1 MATPVIEYPRLRG
14 LIYGKYHTPIVL
26 AKIMGVDRQ
35 WITMRLSGKVKMRK
49 EDMDRLRKVLKITP
63 NKVDYFFADKEQVER
78 EEQAE
83 IKKWEATHGPLNF

>member
-14 LIYGKYHTPIVL
+14 LIYGKYQTPTIL
-26 AKIMGVDRQ
+26 AKTMGVDRQ

-49 EDMDRLRKVLKITP
+49 EDMDRLRKVLKIAP
-63 NKVDYFFADKEQVER
+63 NKVDYFFANKEQVKQ

-83 IKKWEATHGPLNF
+83 IEKWELAHGPLNF

>member
-1 MATPVIEYPRLRG
+1 
-14 LIYGKYHTPIVL
+14 
-26 AKIMGVDRQ
+26 
-35 WITMRLSGKVKMRK
+35 MRK

-63 NKVDYFFADKEQVER
+63 NKVDYFFADREQVER

>member
-14 LIYGKYHTPIVL
+14 LIYEKYQTPIVL

-49 EDMDRLRKVLKITP
+49 EDMDRLRKVLKIIP

-83 IKKWEATHGPLNF
+83 IKKWESAHGPLNF

>member
-1 MATPVIEYPRLRG
+1 MTTPVIEYPRLRG
-14 LIYGKYHTPIVL
+14 LIYGKYQTPIVL

-49 EDMDRLRKVLKITP
+49 EDMDRLRKVLKIIP
-63 NKVDYFFADKEQVER
+63 NKVDYFFANKEQVKQ

-83 IKKWEATHGPLNF
+83 IEKWELAHGPLNF